1 MDDDLLPV
9 VVIIAVVGSHCRAL
23 CLDERNDADA
33 DDGGAKAQTAVNLVA
48 AREHT
53 AAAAMKR

>member
-9 VVIIAVVGSHCRAL
+9 VVVVIAVVGSHCGAL
-23 CLDERNDADA
+23 CLDERNDAD
-33 DDGGAKAQTAVNLVA
+33 DDDGAKAQTAVSLVA

>member
-1 MDDDLLPV
+1 MPV
-9 VVIIAVVGSHCRAL
+9 VVVIAVVGSHCGAL
-23 CLDERNDADA
+23 CLDERNDAD
-33 DDGGAKAQTAVNLVA
+33 DDDGAKAQTAVSLVA

>member
-1 MDDDLLPV
+1 MDDDELPV
-9 VVIIAVVGSHCRAL
+9 VVVIVVVVGSHCGAL
-23 CLDERNDADA
+23 CLDERNDAD